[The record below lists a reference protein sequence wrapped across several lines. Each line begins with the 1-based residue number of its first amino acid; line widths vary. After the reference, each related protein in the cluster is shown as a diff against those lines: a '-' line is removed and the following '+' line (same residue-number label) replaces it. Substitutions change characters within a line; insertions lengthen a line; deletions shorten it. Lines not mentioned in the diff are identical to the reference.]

1 MLRTAARTRSLVES
15 LGGAALGLAGF
26 LGGASILLVD
36 TLRHLVVGPF
46 RGTPVPWKAVWT
58 QAVRAGPRS
67 LPVVVLV
74 DFFVGLI
81 LALIGG
87 KILMTLGFTEYI
99 GKLMGQGMVIELGP
113 LLTGIIMTGYIGASY
128 TAEIASMVVNEE
140 ITALRTMALNPVRLV
155 AAPRLIAVTIMVPCV
170 TVVGTGIGLMAGLMI
185 GMSVLEVGV
194 HTYWEH
200 VWLDLTTTD
209 IWRGATKSV
218 FFGVIIGCV
227 GCYKGFRVEG
237 GAEGVG
243 RATTSSVVTS
253 IVAIIVVDAIL
264 NYVMLFR

>member
-1 MLRTAARTRSLVES
+1 MNLAGSRLRLWIES
-15 LGGAALGLAGF
+15 VGGAALRLFEF
-26 LGGASILLVD
+26 LGGIALLVRD
-36 TLRHLVVGPF
+36 TARFLFLGPF
-46 RGTPVPWKAVWT
+46 QGAPVPWRAVWT
-58 QAVRAGPRS
+58 EAVRAGPRS
-67 LPVVVLV
+67 LPVVLLV

-87 KILMTLGFTEYI
+87 NILLALGFVDYI

-113 LLTGIIMTGYIGASY
+113 LLTGVIMTGYIGAAY

-140 ITALRTMALNPVRLV
+140 TTALKTMAVNPVRV
-155 AAPRLIAVTIMVPCV
+155 IAAPRLIAVTVMVPCV
-170 TVVGTGIGLMAGLMI
+170 TMVGTAIGLLAGLTV

-209 IWRGATKSV
+209 VWRGAVKSV
-218 FFGVIIGCV
+218 FFGLIIGCV
-227 GCYKGFRVEG
+227 GCYKGFRVQG

-243 RATTSSVVTS
+243 RATTNSVVTS

-264 NYVMLFR
+264 NYLMLFG

>member
-1 MLRTAARTRSLVES
+1 MQRQVGRMRAFVETIGGATLGVFES
-15 LGGAALGLAGF
+15 LGGVALMLR
-26 LGGASILLVD
+26 D
-36 TLRHLVVGPF
+36 TLRFLVLGPF
-46 RGTPVPWKAVWT
+46 RGSPVPWRAIWT
-58 QAVRAGPRS
+58 EAVRAGPRS
-67 LPVVVLV
+67 LPVVLLV

-87 KILMTLGFTEYI
+87 NILLALGFVDYI

-113 LLTGIIMTGYIGASY
+113 LLSGIIMTGYIGAAY

-140 ITALRTMALNPVRLV
+140 ITALRTMALNPVRMV

-170 TVVGTGIGLMAGLMI
+170 TMVGTAIGLMAGLMI
-185 GMSVLEVGV
+185 GMSVLEVGIY
-194 HTYWEH
+194 TYWEH
-200 VWLDLTTTD
+200 VWLELTTTD
-209 IWRGATKSV
+209 VWRGAVKSV
-218 FFGVIIGCV
+218 FFGIIIGCV

-264 NYVMLFR
+264 NYLMLFR